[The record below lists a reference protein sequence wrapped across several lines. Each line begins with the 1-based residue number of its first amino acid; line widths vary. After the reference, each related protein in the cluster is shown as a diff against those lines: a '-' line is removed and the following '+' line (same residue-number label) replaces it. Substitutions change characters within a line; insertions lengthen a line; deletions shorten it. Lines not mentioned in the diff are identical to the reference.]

1 MEAEGKRKELRLP
14 DDLTRAWPLWRLVEA
29 GWVTMDRMH
38 DLSLPE
44 VLDAN
49 DVLDALDAARA
60 EPAK

>member
-1 MEAEGKRKELRLP
+1 
-14 DDLTRAWPLWRLVEA
+14 
-29 GWVTMDRMH
+29 MDRMH

-60 EPAK
+60 EPTK